1 MDAAHERI
9 LIVDGEEKVAGL
21 CQRAL
26 LNEGYEVEHVS
37 SGEEAL
43 DKIEKEW
50 FDLVIAEPELPGMSG
65 LELLTEAKRADSAM
79 PFIFVT
85 GFATVDSAVLAMK
98 EGADD
103 FFTKPVDIERLKE
116 VVKKAL
122 ELHRLTGEVQRL
134 RRQLEQD
141 WPFEQ
146 LVGRSK
152 PMRQL
157 FRLMAAIGKRDV
169 TVLIEGESGTGKEL
183 IAKAI
188 HQISPRSSGPFVAVA
203 CGAMPETLLESEL
216 FGYVRGAFT
225 GAIGNKRGLFEEAQ
239 GGTLLLDEIG
249 DTTPAMQLKLLR
261 VLQEREIR
269 PIGSRKVIPVDVRVI
284 AATNKDLKK
293 EVQKGTLR
301 EDLYYRLA
309 VIPLVPPPLRE
320 RKEDIPLLVDR
331 FIKKYCRQNDMAPKR
346 ITVKGLQ
353 ALMDYAWPGNVREL
367 EHVLERAI
375 LLSPGDEMAPGTLFP
390 IQSIQSAEVSARLPL
405 RTAAKTVL
413 AAVEREKIALALDT
427 AKGKRS
433 AAARIL
439 GISRASLYDKLKR
452 YHLVH

>member
-1 MDAAHERI
+1 MDTAHERI

-37 SGEEAL
+37 CGEEAL

-50 FDLVIAEPELPGMSG
+50 FDRVIAELELPGMSG
-65 LELLTEAKRADSAM
+65 LELLTETRRADSAM

-85 GFATVDSAVLAMK
+85 GFATVDSAISAMK

-169 TVLIEGESGTGKEL
+169 TVLIEGESGTGREL

-188 HQISPRSSGPFVAVA
+188 HHTRRIGSAENKGSCRILMRSIIP
-203 CGAMPETLLESEL
+203 AMLAQL
-216 FGYVRGAFT
+216 FG
-225 GAIGNKRGLFEEAQ
+225 
-239 GGTLLLDEIG
+239 
-249 DTTPAMQLKLLR
+249 
-261 VLQEREIR
+261 
-269 PIGSRKVIPVDVRVI
+269 
-284 AATNKDLKK
+284 
-293 EVQKGTLR
+293 
-301 EDLYYRLA
+301 
-309 VIPLVPPPLRE
+309 
-320 RKEDIPLLVDR
+320 
-331 FIKKYCRQNDMAPKR
+331 AP
-346 ITVKGLQ
+346 
-353 ALMDYAWPGNVREL
+353 
-367 EHVLERAI
+367 
-375 LLSPGDEMAPGTLFP
+375 
-390 IQSIQSAEVSARLPL
+390 
-405 RTAAKTVL
+405 
-413 AAVEREKIALALDT
+413 
-427 AKGKRS
+427 
-433 AAARIL
+433 
-439 GISRASLYDKLKR
+439 
-452 YHLVH
+452 